1 MDSFCIHCHRGIF
14 RFFHRIGSRQIYL
27 VLYFIM
33 IPVPSL
39 VGVVFV
45 ILKLSGYIDWAWL
58 WVLCPFWIDLILAG
72 LIVALKSSK
81 RHG

>member
-1 MDSFCIHCHRGIF
+1 
-14 RFFHRIGSRQIYL
+14 
-27 VLYFIM
+27 M